1 MAVALHALTMSQ
13 PKNIDEA
20 RLVELVQR
28 RDSAAM
34 RELYDRHIR
43 YLTAVGGRYVDDDTL
58 RDVLQESFVKI
69 FSSISSFEYRGE
81 GSLRAWMTRI
91 VVNVALSHLRGA
103 ISSSSIDSIELPA
116 EEEPDVGHVPIE
128 VIHRMIRSLPTGYRT
143 VFNLYVFEQRS
154 HREIAALLGIGENSS
169 ASQLHR
175 AKAIL
180 AKQINEYKSKQDKT
194 YEQPME

>member
-1 MAVALHALTMSQ
+1 MSQ

>member
-1 MAVALHALTMSQ
+1 MPHL
-13 PKNIDEA
+13 KNIDETQI
-20 RLVELVQR
+20 VELVQR

-58 RDVLQESFVKI
+58 RDVLQESFVRI
-69 FSSISSFEYRGE
+69 FTSISSFEYRGA

-91 VVNVALSHLRGA
+91 VVNVALDHLRGA
-103 ISSSSIDSIELPA
+103 IATSSIESLTLPI
-116 EEEPDVGHVPIE
+116 EEEPDVGQIPIE
-128 VIHRMIRSLPTGYRT
+128 VIHRMIRELPPGYRA

-154 HREIAALLGIGENSS
+154 HREIASLLGIGESSS

-180 AKQINEYKSKQDKT
+180 ARKINEYKTNNRLT
-194 YEQPME
+194 YE

>member
-69 FSSISSFEYRGE
+69 FSSISWFEYRGE

>member
-1 MAVALHALTMSQ
+1 MTRPQ
-13 PKNIDEA
+13 IIDEA
-20 RLVELVQR
+20 QIVELVQR
-28 RDSAAM
+28 RDNAAM

-43 YLTAVGGRYVDDDTL
+43 YLTAVGSRYVDDGLL

-69 FSSISSFEYRGE
+69 FTSIGSFEYRGA

-91 VVNVALSHLRGA
+91 VVNVALDHLRSQIA
-103 ISSSSIDSIELPA
+103 TAPIESVTLQA

-128 VIHRMIRSLPTGYRT
+128 VIHSMIRELPPGYRT

-154 HREIAALLGIGENSS
+154 HREIAALLEIGESSS

-175 AKAIL
+175 AKSVL
-180 AKQINEYKSKQDKT
+180 ARKIDEYKIKNRLTD
-194 YEQPME
+194 E